1 MIQVATFFMQII
13 LPDSPDVQRY
23 TGPGGYQVALTKVGI
38 DRQIDVFG
46 FHDIV
51 IPAGEFSK
59 EHYHTKFIE
68 LFYCLTAMRLKIND
82 VMHEVPACTMIVLQ
96 PGDRHEVYADA
107 QDVRFFAMK
116 FPHIDG
122 DKVVTPDSQ

>member
-1 MIQVATFFMQII
+1 MQII
-13 LPDSPDVQRY
+13 LPDSGDVQRY

-38 DRQIDVFG
+38 ERQVDVFG

-51 IPAGEFSK
+51 IPAGECSI

-68 LFYCLTAMRLKIND
+68 LFYCLTSMRLKVND
-82 VMHEVPACTMIVLQ
+82 VMHEVPAGTMIVIQ

-116 FPHIDG
+116 FPHVDG
-122 DKVVTPDSQ
+122 DKVVTSGTV